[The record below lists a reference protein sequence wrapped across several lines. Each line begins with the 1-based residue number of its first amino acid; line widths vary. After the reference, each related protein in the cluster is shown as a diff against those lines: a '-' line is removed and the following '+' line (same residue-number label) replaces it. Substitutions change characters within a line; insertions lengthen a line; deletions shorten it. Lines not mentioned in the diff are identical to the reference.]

1 MQSKYKTPLTG
12 LFLLGAGLV
21 TITAW
26 QEDDP
31 LTQGLLIAAIIVLTT
46 LAWRHLS
53 HRAWTLTIPLCA
65 LLLLTLLWH
74 APMKYAI
81 SVWLWPIML
90 LAPQP
95 RPMRYALLVAAALGW
110 WHVQAPLGVAQAAL
124 SGALLVALMTL
135 GLAKATE
142 HSRLRQ
148 ELESRHRLTPGD
160 SLWSLNRLRQDLS
173 VEWSR
178 RQRENVYA
186 ELLMVRPHQHGHKVR
201 RRLEERLAALIY
213 AFEGCY
219 RVDAQTFAIL
229 LISKDEQ
236 HAALR
241 RDAITTEL
249 QEHCRIRI
257 AAVVPNLDP
266 ITLGHELSVQA
277 SGLHCRQETI
287 DHA

>member
-12 LFLLGAGLV
+12 LFLLGAGLM

-26 QEDDP
+26 QEDDSI
-31 LTQGLLIAAIIVLTT
+31 TQGLLIAAIIGLTT
-46 LAWRHLS
+46 LAWCHLS
-53 HRAWTLTIPLCA
+53 RRAWTLTIPLCA
-65 LLLLTLLWH
+65 LLLLALLWQ
-74 APMKYAI
+74 APMAYAI

-95 RPMRYALLVAAALGW
+95 RPMRYMLLVTAALGW
-110 WHVQAPLGVAQAAL
+110 WHIQAPLGMAQAAL
-124 SGALLVALMTL
+124 SGALLAALMAL
-135 GLAKATE
+135 GIAKAIE

-148 ELESRHRLTPGD
+148 ELERRHRLTPED
-160 SLWSLNRLRQDLS
+160 SLWSLNRLRQDLA

-186 ELLMVRPHQHGHKVR
+186 ELLVVRPHQRGHNVR
-201 RRLEERLAALIY
+201 RRLKERLAALIY

-219 RVDAQTFAIL
+219 RVDAQTFAVL
-229 LISKDEQ
+229 LVSKDEQ

-241 RDAITTEL
+241 RDAISTEL

-257 AAVVPNLDP
+257 APVTPHLDP
-266 ITLGHELSVQA
+266 ITLGHELSLQA
-277 SGLHCRQETI
+277 SGLHFRQETT

>member
-12 LFLLGAGLV
+12 LFLMGAGLM

-31 LTQGLLIAAIIVLTT
+31 ITQGLLIAAIIVLTT

-53 HRAWTLTIPLCA
+53 RRAWALAIPLCA
-65 LLLLTLLWH
+65 LLLLALLWH
-74 APMKYAI
+74 SPMTYAV

-110 WHVQAPLGVAQAAL
+110 WHMQAPLGMPQATL
-124 SGALLVALMTL
+124 SGALLAALMTL
-135 GLAKATE
+135 GFAKAIE

-148 ELESRHRLTPGD
+148 ELERRYRLTPED
-160 SLWSLNRLRQDLS
+160 SLWSLNRLREDLS

-186 ELLMVRPHQHGHKVR
+186 ELLVIRPYQRGHTVRW
-201 RRLEERLAALIY
+201 RLRERLAALIH

-219 RVDAQTFAIL
+219 RVDAQTFAVL
-229 LISKDEQ
+229 LISRDEQ

-241 RDAITTEL
+241 RDAISTEL

-257 AAVVPNLDP
+257 APVAPDLDP
-266 ITLGHELSVQA
+266 ITLGHELSVQK
-277 SGLHCRQETI
+277 SGLHCQQETT